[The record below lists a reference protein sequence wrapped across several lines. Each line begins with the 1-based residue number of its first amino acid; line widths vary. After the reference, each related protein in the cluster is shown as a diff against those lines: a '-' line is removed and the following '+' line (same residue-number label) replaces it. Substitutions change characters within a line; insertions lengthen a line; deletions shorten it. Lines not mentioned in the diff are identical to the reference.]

1 MHTNQNI
8 FTYTNIN
15 TNNMNVELYIK
26 MICITLSA
34 ILVYLIYLSTCLTIV
49 IQNGFVMYNEKLN
62 HIKWLLQNENK
73 NKNNKENKKRKK
85 K

>member
-1 MHTNQNI
+1 
-8 FTYTNIN
+8 
-15 TNNMNVELYIK
+15 

-73 NKNNKENKKRKK
+73 NENKNKNNKENKNKK
-85 K
+85 NENKNKINM